1 VTPRLLVIPGRP
13 GPGPARAAVGRAAA
27 AGGLGDAA
35 GGAGL
40 ARRPPRAGLL
50 VRHRQHGDCASAI
63 ATAAKTGG
71 RPLRGTSRRP
81 SMPAWR
87 KRRCHF
93 RAVSTVI
100 SSWRAMAA
108 FEWPAL
114 AARTI
119 RARRLSRTVVFTRA
133 ARRVRVR
140 PNNCG
145 FAQGGVGLT
154 GAARGEMSTG
164 RRNGR
169 AHEDERGHHRG
180 MSGCRGRDQEWRG
193 GCRPSRG
200 GASTPHPVVLAGCVR
215 AGFPASALSTCTTLL
230 LQRFCSRL
238 VRRRWVSH
246 ASVRVD
252 GYPRSRDR

>member
-1 VTPRLLVIPGRP
+1 MTPRLLVIPGCP

-40 ARRPPRAGLL
+40 ARRPPRDGPL

-71 RPLRGTSRRP
+71 RPLRGKSRRP
-81 SMPAWR
+81 SMPAWQ
-87 KRRCHF
+87 KRRRHF

-100 SSWRAMAA
+100 PSSRAMAA

-180 MSGCRGRDQEWRG
+180 VSGCRGRGPGVARRVSPQPRWREHA
-193 GCRPSRG
+193 
-200 GASTPHPVVLAGCVR
+200 ASGSLGRLCARRIPGLRTQHMHNPPVAEI
-215 AGFPASALSTCTTLL
+215 
-230 LQRFCSRL
+230 LQPFSPKE
-238 VRRRWVSH
+238 V
-246 ASVRVD
+246 
-252 GYPRSRDR
+252 G